1 MCVCVCVCACVC
13 ACACVCVYV
22 CVCTCVCLCV
32 CEALRWFYNN
42 IVIYNTVAC
51 RFTTENSAHHYTT
64 ETFVHRFIT
73 ENVGYRFTTLYNY
86 FIPFCA
92 TVKTI
97 TPEVL
102 WMTRCT
108 VARGRRP
115 RATVHRVIHSTEGVI
130 VLTVAQKGMK

>member
-1 MCVCVCVCACVC
+1 MLNFEEHVKVPKRTPAGELN
-13 ACACVCVYV
+13 
-22 CVCTCVCLCV
+22 TCVLSSRRI
-32 CEALRWFYNN
+32 E
-42 IVIYNTVAC
+42 VAG
-51 RFTTENSAHHYTT
+51 RP
-64 ETFVHRFIT
+64 V
-73 ENVGYRFTTLYNY
+73 YNY